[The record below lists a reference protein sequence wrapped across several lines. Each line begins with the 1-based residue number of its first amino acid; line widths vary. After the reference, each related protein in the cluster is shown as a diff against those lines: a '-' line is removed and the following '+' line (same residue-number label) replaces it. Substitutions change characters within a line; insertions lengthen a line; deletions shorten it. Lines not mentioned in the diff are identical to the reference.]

1 MVKIARALLIV
12 LMLTLLSGCG
22 KQKDIVTGVWRTGAH
37 EGEQATGAEEESD
50 LSEFDMGFETKTYIV
65 SSVDETN
72 SEIVFAVAD
81 SPRMYTYTYTKAT
94 GFLGKY
100 GDYIPVTHFM
110 PGTVVDIKLEADGTE
125 LDTVRINDDVWN
137 QTGITRFS
145 IDTENKIIQI
155 GDTKYTYD
163 SNLRIFSNDEEI
175 YVSQIGEQDVLEA
188 NGLGKKVLSISIERG
203 TGTIALINTGLF
215 EGGWINLGT
224 RIYAVITE
232 NMTMEVP
239 EGVYNLT
246 VANKGWGD
254 SAEIEVERG
263 SILTVDLDELKG
275 EGPKICELTLKVYT
289 KKAKIYIDGKRVDHT
304 KPVTLSYGVYPI
316 KVTAP
321 GEDDWE
327 RKIVVHSHKA
337 TIIVGE
343 EPESPETDEYEIDD
357 NIDDTPE
364 IRVNPSGASDN
375 NNDSSNEDNTGND
388 NNSENAEEEE
398 EEETGGEITIEFD
411 DPDDETNASN
421 DGSSDAEEYPDNEEG
436 HYLDT
441 LSDLVASLTNN

>member
-1 MVKIARALLIV
+1 MSRFLKAFLLVMVLALL
-12 LMLTLLSGCG
+12 TGCG

-37 EGEQATGAEEESD
+37 EKEQSAGGQGEPD
-50 LSEFDMGFETKTYIV
+50 LSQFGMGFEAKTYIV
-65 SSVDETN
+65 ESVDETN
-72 SEIVFAVAD
+72 SEMVFAVAD

-94 GFLGKY
+94 SLLGKY
-100 GDYIPVTHFM
+100 GDYIPVTHFT
-110 PGTVVDIKLEADGTE
+110 PGTVVNIKLEPGGTE
-125 LDTVRINDDVWN
+125 LDTVQINDDIWN

-145 IDTENKIIQI
+145 IDTENRRIQI

-175 YVSQIGEQDVLEA
+175 YISQIGEQDVLEA
-188 NGLGKKVLSISIERG
+188 NGLGKKILSISIERG

-224 RIYAVITE
+224 KIYAVITE

-239 EGVYNLT
+239 EGVYNLS

-254 SAEIEVERG
+254 STEIEVERG

-289 KKAKIYIDGKRVDHT
+289 KKAKIYIDGNRVDYT

-357 NIDDTPE
+357 NIDDSPE
-364 IRVNPSGASDN
+364 IRVNPANNTDN
-375 NNDSSNEDNTGND
+375 NNESSNSNSSNNNNNTND
-388 NNSENAEEEE
+388 DE

-421 DGSSDAEEYPDNEEG
+421 NESSDAEEYPDDEEG
-436 HYLDT
+436 YYLDT
-441 LSDLVASLTNN
+441 LSDLVSSLTNT